1 MERRRCNL
9 RVQEMSSNG
18 QRGKRE
24 RILIAGAGVAGL
36 EAALA
41 LRDLAGDRV
50 EVSLHDPS
58 REFAYRPFG
67 IGEPY
72 GTTRV
77 FRYGL
82 RSLSELCGGSLHQ
95 SAIAAVEPE
104 RRIAVGRNGEQL
116 PYDQLIVATG
126 ARMLWCVPGAVTYWG
141 VADEGQVGDLMADL
155 RLGRLRRLAF
165 TMPPG
170 HSWVLPLYELALL
183 AANVLNKTANTRTQI
198 TVVTPEAAPLE
209 IFGSRAAEQTS
220 ALLAERQIE
229 VIAGARPISVAAGR
243 LRVHPGEDVEADAV
257 IALPR
262 LEGSRIDGIPC
273 DENGFIAIDE
283 HGGVV
288 GLERTYAAG
297 DVSSLFFKQGPFAS
311 QQADAVAEAIAAGLG
326 VGVKPSAASRQ
337 MQAVLWT
344 AQGPRYLCAG
354 NGSVGES
361 ASSPSRRH
369 LEILHNGRLTARYL
383 SPLVDALLASSVSH
397 LADHGATGE
406 PQRI

>member
-1 MERRRCNL
+1 MTGSDRLGDRQKVL
-9 RVQEMSSNG
+9 V
-18 QRGKRE
+18 
-24 RILIAGAGVAGL
+24 AGAGVAGL

-41 LRDLAGDRV
+41 LQDLAGDRV
-50 EVSLHDPS
+50 DVALHDPS

-72 GTTRV
+72 GTTRA
-77 FRYGL
+77 FRYDL
-82 RSLSELCGGSLHQ
+82 RSLSELCGASLHP

-104 RRIAVGRNGEQL
+104 RRIAVSRDGERF

-126 ARMLWCVPGAVTYWG
+126 ARMLWPVPGAVTYWG
-141 VADEGQVGDLMADL
+141 VADEGQVADLMADL
-155 RLGRLRRLAF
+155 RLGRLRRLAL

-183 AANVLNKTANTRTQI
+183 AANVLDKTANTRTQI

-209 IFGSRAAEQTS
+209 IFGPRAAEQTS
-220 ALLAERQIE
+220 ALLAERRID

-243 LRVHPGEDVEADAV
+243 LRIHPGEDVEADAV

-262 LEGSRIDGIPC
+262 LEGRRIDGVPC

-283 HGGVV
+283 HGGVA

-297 DVSSLFFKQGPFAS
+297 DVSSLIFKQGPFAS
-311 QQADAVAEAIAAGLG
+311 QQADAVAETIAAGIGAG
-326 VGVKPSAASRQ
+326 VEPSVTSPR
-337 MQAVLWT
+337 MRAVLWT
-344 AQGPRYLCAG
+344 AQGPRYLCGG
-354 NGSVGES
+354 NGGAGES

-383 SPLVDALLASSVSH
+383 SPLVDSLLASSGSH
-397 LADHGATGE
+397 PVEHSTAGE
-406 PQRI
+406 AQRI